1 MNFFL
6 ERISFLQK
14 NIKANNIDAVL
25 LSYSRSSFYYAGTT
39 HPVILIIT
47 PNDCHMLII
56 RGLPLVMAETTFS
69 TDKISQGRGYKDVKK
84 ILLKI
89 GVKSG
94 NLALELDILHADQ
107 YLQIKRIF
115 SEFKIV
121 DIAPL
126 IFNQRRI
133 KSTLEIN
140 FTKEACRI
148 NHCGH
153 LRILEV
159 LREGMTELE
168 LSAEIERAHRKA
180 GHEGY
185 NFMRGFDIYMGTGIL
200 SSGNNLS
207 KIAGKIGTLTGV
219 GLSPSI
225 PMGPSNKIIQK
236 GEMIVAD
243 FATHHN
249 GYHSD
254 QSRTYVLGKPSSGCV
269 SLYNGMKEIADRIID
284 ILKPGMKCDHIYK
297 TAFEIADQLGLEPYF
312 MRLGNESKPVTFIGH
327 GVGLEVNEPPL
338 ISKTNNETIEEGMV
352 LALELEMRG
361 SAGEVVKLEDTIL
374 VRSNG
379 VEILTLSP
387 RTLFQID

>member
-1 MNFFL
+1 MNSFT
-6 ERISFLQK
+6 ERIALLQQ
-14 NIKANNIDAVL
+14 NIKSNNIDALL
-25 LSYSRSSFYYAGTT
+25 LSYSRETLYYAGTT

-47 PNDCHMLII
+47 PHDYHMLII
-56 RGLPLVMAETTFS
+56 RGLPLVMADTTLNS
-69 TDKISQGRGYKDVKK
+69 AKISSGRGYEDAKK
-84 ILLKI
+84 ALLRM
-89 GVKSG
+89 GVNRG

-107 YLQIKRIF
+107 YLQIKQIF

-121 DIAPL
+121 DIGPL

-133 KSTLEIN
+133 KSSQEIN

-159 LREGMTELE
+159 LQEGITELE
-168 LSAEIERAHRKA
+168 LSAEIEHAHRLA

-185 NFMRGFDIYMGTGIL
+185 NFMRCFDIYMGTGIL
-200 SSGNNLS
+200 ASGSNLS

-236 GEMIVAD
+236 GEMLVAD
-243 FATHHN
+243 FATHYH

-254 QSRTYVLGKPSSGCV
+254 QSRTYVIGRPSSGCV
-269 SLYNGMKEIADRIID
+269 SLYNGMKEIADRIIN
-284 ILKPGMKCDHIYK
+284 ILKPGLRCDHIYK
-297 TAFEIADQLGLEPYF
+297 TAFEIADQLELKPYF
-312 MRLGNESKPVTFIGH
+312 MRLGNESKPVKFIGH

-338 ISKTNNETIEEGMV
+338 ISKYNSETIEEGMV

-361 SAGEVVKLEDTIL
+361 PAGEVVKLEDTVLI
-374 VRSNG
+374 RSKG

-387 RTLFQID
+387 RILFQID